1 MAELAVMG
9 SLVSSL
15 VAIANKAQ
23 AKSIVLSEICAE
35 LSVQC
40 FRLKEKIKIEHKI
53 LSSNL
58 KKIKKKLK
66 KEDMKKDVIASKC
79 YREVRNY
86 QDSLIDDFSELI
98 LLCIR
103 YEFINLSDNKS
114 KKYRLLKDKF
124 NYHVENIRKTGH
136 TAKNADDFKQILSFN
151 EFDAFYEGLYGGEI
165 KAFKEEFR
173 QLIKDLE
180 DEVDKHIDSQVGIWG
195 KVLENIKQ
203 D

>member
-58 KKIKKKLK
+58 KKIKKELK
-66 KEDMKKDVIASKC
+66 KGSKGKDVIASRC

-86 QDSLIDDFSELI
+86 QESLIDDFSELI
-98 LLCIR
+98 LLCVR
-103 YEFINLSDNKS
+103 YEFINLSDNKP
-114 KKYRLLKDKF
+114 KKYRLLKDRF
-124 NYHVENIRKTGH
+124 NYYVRDIRETVD
-136 TAKNADDFKQILSFN
+136 TAINADDAKQMLSSN
-151 EFDAFYEGLYGGEI
+151 EFDDFYEGLYGGKV
-165 KAFKEEFR
+165 KAFKDEFR
-173 QLIKDLE
+173 RLIKDLE
-180 DEVDKHIDSQVGIWG
+180 GEVDKHIDSQVGIWD
-195 KVLENIKQ
+195 KVLENIK
-203 D
+203 

>member
-58 KKIKKKLK
+58 KKIKKELK
-66 KEDMKKDVIASKC
+66 KGSKGKDVIASRC

-86 QDSLIDDFSELI
+86 QESLIDDFSELI
-98 LLCIR
+98 LLCVR
-103 YEFINLSDNKS
+103 YEFINLSDKKP
-114 KKYRLLKDKF
+114 KKYRLLKDRF
-124 NYHVENIRKTGH
+124 NYYVRDIRETVD
-136 TAKNADDFKQILSFN
+136 TAINADDAKQMLSSN
-151 EFDAFYEGLYGGEI
+151 EFDDFYEGLYGGKV
-165 KAFKEEFR
+165 KAFKDEFR
-173 QLIKDLE
+173 RLIKDLE
-180 DEVDKHIDSQVGIWG
+180 GEVDKHIDSQVGIWD
-195 KVLENIKQ
+195 KVLENIK
-203 D
+203 

>member
-23 AKSIVLSEICAE
+23 AKSIVLLEICAE

-79 YREVRNY
+79 YREVRIY
-86 QDSLIDDFSELI
+86 QESLIDDFSELI

-103 YEFINLSDNKS
+103 YEFINLSNSES

-124 NYHVENIRKTGH
+124 NSHVKNIREIGH
-136 TAKNADDFKQILSFN
+136 AAVNTDDCNQTLSFDEFDDFYK
-151 EFDAFYEGLYGGEI
+151 ELYGGEVQ
-165 KAFKEEFR
+165 AFKEEFR

>member
-58 KKIKKKLK
+58 KKIKKELK
-66 KEDMKKDVIASKC
+66 KGSKGKDVIASRC

-86 QDSLIDDFSELI
+86 QESLIDDFSELI

-103 YEFINLSDNKS
+103 YEFINLSDNKP
-114 KKYRLLKDKF
+114 KKYRLLKDRF
-124 NYHVENIRKTGH
+124 NYYVRDIRETVD
-136 TAKNADDFKQILSFN
+136 TAINADDAKQMLSSN
-151 EFDAFYEGLYGGEI
+151 EFDDFYEGLYGGKV
-165 KAFKEEFR
+165 KAFKDEFR
-173 QLIKDLE
+173 RLIKDLE
-180 DEVDKHIDSQVGIWG
+180 GEVDKHIDSQVGIWD
-195 KVLENIKQ
+195 KVLENIK
-203 D
+203 

>member
-66 KEDMKKDVIASKC
+66 KGSESKDVIVSQC

-86 QDSLIDDFSELI
+86 QESLIDDFSELI

-114 KKYRLLKDKF
+114 KKYRLLKDRF
-124 NYHVENIRKTGH
+124 NYYVENIRKAGH
-136 TAKNADDFKQILSFN
+136 AAKNADDCKQMLSSD
-151 EFDAFYEGLYGGEI
+151 EFDDFYEGLYGAQI
-165 KAFKEEFR
+165 DAFKEEFR
-173 QLIKDLE
+173 GLIKDLE
-180 DEVDKHIDSQVGIWG
+180 DEVDKHIASQVGIWD

>member
-58 KKIKKKLK
+58 KKIKKELK
-66 KEDMKKDVIASKC
+66 KGSKGKDVIASRC

-86 QDSLIDDFSELI
+86 QESLIDDFSELI

-103 YEFINLSDNKS
+103 YEFINLSDNKP
-114 KKYRLLKDKF
+114 KQYRLLKDRF
-124 NYHVENIRKTGH
+124 NYYVRDIRETVD
-136 TAKNADDFKQILSFN
+136 TAINADDAKQMLSSN
-151 EFDAFYEGLYGGEI
+151 EFDDFYEGLYGGKV
-165 KAFKEEFR
+165 KAFKDEFR
-173 QLIKDLE
+173 RLIKDLE
-180 DEVDKHIDSQVGIWG
+180 GEVDKHIDSQVGIWD
-195 KVLENIKQ
+195 KVLENIK
-203 D
+203 